1 MLLPIARRTV
11 SSCQTRSLS
20 SVQAYSWCSS
30 AAGAQVHPAALW
42 LRPCRLTEEQ
52 AVKELSGPIDVY
64 VSKFKPMKY
73 TISGRD
79 ERTLMKL
86 IVHHDSDRVVGCHM

>member
-1 MLLPIARRTV
+1 MLPCDTTL
-11 SSCQTRSLS
+11 C
-20 SVQAYSWCSS
+20 
-30 AAGAQVHPAALW
+30 AAVFSHAAMCLMW
-42 LRPCRLTEEQ
+42 HRFTEEQ

-86 IVHHDSDRVVGCHM
+86 LVHHDSDRVVGCHM